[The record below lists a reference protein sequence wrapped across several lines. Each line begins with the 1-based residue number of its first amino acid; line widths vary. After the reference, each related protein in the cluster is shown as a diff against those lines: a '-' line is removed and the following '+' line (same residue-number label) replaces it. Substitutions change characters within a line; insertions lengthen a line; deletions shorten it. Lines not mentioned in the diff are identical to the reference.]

1 MIARVV
7 GVLTLAAL
15 YLLLLP
21 APTAVDAAVGLVIGA
36 IAVRAMGPSPLRSRP
51 DGARVRLG
59 ALVRLV
65 AYTAADIVQGTWR
78 VALAVLGIR
87 VPHDPGVVRVPLED
101 TSDQVLV
108 VMGVLLTISPGSLL
122 VRADLERHELLVH
135 VVDGADEERVRRQ
148 QQRLHRL
155 VRTAVGE

>member
-1 MIARVV
+1 MIARLAAVV
-7 GVLTLAAL
+7 GLAAL

-21 APTAVDAAVGLVIGA
+21 APTAVDALVGLAVGTV
-36 IAVRAMGPSPLRSRP
+36 AVLAMGPSPLRPRP
-51 DGARVRLG
+51 AGARVRLLAVAQLI
-59 ALVRLV
+59 AL
-65 AYTAADIVQGTWR
+65 TAADVLQGTWR

-87 VPHDPGVVRVPLED
+87 APHHPGVVRVPLED

-108 VMGVLLTISPGSLL
+108 VMGVLLTVSPGSVL

-135 VVDGADEERVRRQ
+135 VVDGADEEQVRRQ

-155 VRTAVGE
+155 VRAAVGE